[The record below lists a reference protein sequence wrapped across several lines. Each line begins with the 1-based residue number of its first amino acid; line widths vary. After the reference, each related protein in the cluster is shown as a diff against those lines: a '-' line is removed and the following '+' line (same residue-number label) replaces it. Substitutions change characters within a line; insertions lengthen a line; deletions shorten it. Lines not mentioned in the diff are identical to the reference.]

1 MDSSAASSQEKRV
14 GTSTP
19 EAELNPHRAKALLA
33 KFKEEMALAK
43 AATDPQEREKHSEL
57 VEKIKRILIRYQE
70 QQKQAKNNSP
80 ATKSNLTNQDSTTNT
95 PSPLA
100 TNNNSATNV
109 IEPKTETPDSTPME
123 QKPIQAPTPQHP
135 NNASTSSATMLT
147 TQFQPQQQPQQ
158 QTVTVE
164 KYNHVKNTLK
174 DMWKQV
180 KTLEASSVNETQT
193 KKEEIDRKITELRN
207 QMQKYHTAA
216 LRMKSKLIEQGTIP
230 ANSTPIGSP
239 TPVSNTDPTPIANT
253 TNTSNVTPP
262 TEKAE
267 ENSKPNVKPPSTTT
281 TTTSKSK
288 PKPLSTTATNSTTK
302 TSTPSKGSGSSKSN
316 NRSSSQNT
324 PGTSTSASATKT
336 ASVSTEKDAPLT
348 ATTSTSAVAP
358 AVAPAAA
365 TVAAT
370 TAPTAAAAATS
381 LSTASAITTK
391 STADPKVTPSNIPD
405 NDGRVLTKR
414 KLVEMINNISI
425 DQGDAKIPIDNDV
438 EDIFLDLADEFVRNV
453 VQFSGRLA
461 KHRKLDRIDVRDV
474 QLNLERNWGL
484 RIPGYSTD
492 EIRAARKWQPEGE
505 YAENVKKISKLN
517 KDQ

>member
-147 TQFQPQQQPQQ
+147 TQPQPQPQQ

-180 KTLEASSVNETQT
+180 KTLEASSINETQT

-239 TPVSNTDPTPIANT
+239 TPVSNTDPTPIANI
-253 TNTSNVTPP
+253 TNTSNVTPL

-288 PKPLSTTATNSTTK
+288 PKPSSTTATNSTTK

-324 PGTSTSASATKT
+324 PGTSTSASASATKT

-358 AVAPAAA
+358 GA
-365 TVAAT
+365 TTTAAT

>member
-100 TNNNSATNV
+100 TNNNSSTNV

-147 TQFQPQQQPQQ
+147 TQPQPQPQQ

-239 TPVSNTDPTPIANT
+239 TPVSNMDPTPIANT

-336 ASVSTEKDAPLT
+336 TSVSTEKDTPLT
-348 ATTSTSAVAP
+348 ATTSTS

>member
-147 TQFQPQQQPQQ
+147 TQPQPQPQQ

-180 KTLEASSVNETQT
+180 KTLEASSINETQT

-239 TPVSNTDPTPIANT
+239 TPVSNTDPTPIANI
-253 TNTSNVTPP
+253 TNTSNVTPL

-348 ATTSTSAVAP
+348 ATTSTS

>member
-100 TNNNSATNV
+100 TNNNSSTNV
-109 IEPKTETPDSTPME
+109 IEPKTEIPDSTPME

-147 TQFQPQQQPQQ
+147 TQPQPQPQQ

-336 ASVSTEKDAPLT
+336 TSVSTEKDTPLT
-348 ATTSTSAVAP
+348 ATTSTS

>member
-147 TQFQPQQQPQQ
+147 TQPQPQPQQ

-180 KTLEASSVNETQT
+180 KTLEASSINETQT

-239 TPVSNTDPTPIANT
+239 TPVSNTDPTPIANI

-288 PKPLSTTATNSTTK
+288 PKPSSTTATNSTTK

-324 PGTSTSASATKT
+324 PGTSTSASASATKT

-348 ATTSTSAVAP
+348 ATTSTS

>member
-100 TNNNSATNV
+100 TNNNSSTNV

-147 TQFQPQQQPQQ
+147 TQPQPQPQQ

-288 PKPLSTTATNSTTK
+288 PKPSSTTATNSTTK
-302 TSTPSKGSGSSKSN
+302 TSTPSKGSSSSKSN
-316 NRSSSQNT
+316 NRSGSQNT

-336 ASVSTEKDAPLT
+336 TSVSTEKDTPLT
-348 ATTSTSAVAP
+348 ATTSTS

>member
-147 TQFQPQQQPQQ
+147 TQPQPQPQQ

-180 KTLEASSVNETQT
+180 KTLEASSINETQT

-239 TPVSNTDPTPIANT
+239 TPVSNTDPTPIANI
-253 TNTSNVTPP
+253 TNTSNVTPL

-288 PKPLSTTATNSTTK
+288 PKPSSTTATNSTTK

-348 ATTSTSAVAP
+348 ATTSTS

>member
-147 TQFQPQQQPQQ
+147 TQPQPQPQPQQ

-180 KTLEASSVNETQT
+180 KTLEASSINETQT

-302 TSTPSKGSGSSKSN
+302 TSTPSKGSSSSKSN
-316 NRSSSQNT
+316 NRSGSQNT
-324 PGTSTSASATKT
+324 PGTTSASTTKT

-358 AVAPAAA
+358 AA
-365 TVAAT
+365 TTTAAT

>member
-100 TNNNSATNV
+100 TNNNSSTNV
-109 IEPKTETPDSTPME
+109 IEPKTEIPDSTPME

-147 TQFQPQQQPQQ
+147 TQPQPQPQPQQ

-180 KTLEASSVNETQT
+180 KTLEASSINETQT

-302 TSTPSKGSGSSKSN
+302 TSTPSKGSSSSKSN
-316 NRSSSQNT
+316 NRSGSQNT
-324 PGTSTSASATKT
+324 PGTTSASTTKT

-358 AVAPAAA
+358 AA
-365 TVAAT
+365 TTTAAT

-391 STADPKVTPSNIPD
+391 STSDPKVTPSNIPD